1 MTETENCNQ
10 PIIEGKTKIIFSDA
24 DDNVIVFSNDNITA
38 GDGARQNKIPGKG
51 ALSTKT
57 TCQVFSL
64 LKACGIPIAFHRQ
77 ISETTFSA
85 PSCTMLPYEV
95 VIRRKPLGSYL
106 KRHPDT
112 SRDTV
117 FSPLLLEFFLKTKDR
132 QWKNHQLVCD
142 DPYLIHDHEAK
153 KIRLYDPKKPA
164 SDKPFL
170 VLSEDEVFTQKNEV
184 DLLFHMSRIARQTF
198 LILEKAWQLQEH
210 QLIDFKVEFGLT
222 RNGELLL
229 ADVIDN
235 DSWRVLD
242 NTGTHIDKQLY
253 RNGQDLDVVKTKFE
267 LAAELTSR
275 FRIPRQ
281 SLTLL
286 HAGEDHELDPFYDQI
301 KYLGLNSIFSTHA
314 IHFGS
319 EDKEESHEKL
329 RQHLKENPNTII
341 IAFFDLN
348 DLEVLDWPND
358 PLIPTILVPAFKE
371 VSDAM
376 GYLTIPGKSTHMT
389 VHDPDMAIQ
398 AALGICA
405 RDNPLVYAILKYE
418 EEGSPVIY

>member
-1 MTETENCNQ
+1 MAEKEICNH
-10 PIIEGKTKIIFSDA
+10 PIIEGKTKSIFSDTN
-24 DDNVIVFSNDNITA
+24 DNVIVFSNDNITA
-38 GDGARQNKIPGKG
+38 GDGARQDKIIGKG

-64 LKACGIPIAFHRQ
+64 LKACGIPVAFNRQ
-77 ISETTFSA
+77 ISDTTFSA
-85 PSCTMLPYEV
+85 PFCSMLPYEV
-95 VIRRKPLGSYL
+95 VVRRRPLGSYL
-106 KRHPDT
+106 KRHPETAKDT
-112 SRDTV
+112 I
-117 FSPLLLEFFLKTKDR
+117 FSPLLLEFFLKTKNR
-132 QWKNHQLVCD
+132 EWKHHQLVSD

-170 VLSEDEVFTQKNEV
+170 VISEDEVFTQKNEI

-198 LILEKAWQLQEH
+198 LILEKAWQLQGY
-210 QLIDFKVEFGLT
+210 QLIDFKVEFGLA
-222 RNGELLL
+222 RSGELLL
-229 ADVIDN
+229 ADVIDS

-242 NTGTHIDKQLY
+242 ENGDHIDKQLY
-253 RNGQDLDVVKTKFE
+253 RNGNDLDVVKTKFE

-275 FRIPRQ
+275 FRIPTQ

-286 HAGEDHELDPFYDQI
+286 HTGEDHELDPFYDQM
-301 KYLGLNSIFSTHA
+301 KYLGLSSTFRTNA
-314 IHFGS
+314 ILCVSHQ
-319 EDKEESHEKL
+319 KEESYEKL

-341 IAFFDLN
+341 IALFSLD
-348 DLEVLDWPND
+348 DLEMLDWPND

-376 GYLTIPGKSTHMT
+376 GYLTLPGRSTHMT

-405 RDNPLVYAILKYE
+405 RDNPLVYAALKYE
-418 EEGSPVIY
+418 EEGSPVTY

>member
-1 MTETENCNQ
+1 MDETENCTK
-10 PIIEGKTKIIFSDA
+10 PISEGKTKIIFPDTN
-24 DDNVIVFSNDNITA
+24 DNVIVFSNDNITA
-38 GDGARQNKIPGKG
+38 GDGAKQDTILGKG

-64 LKACGIPIAFHRQ
+64 LKACGIPVAFNQ
-77 ISETTFSA
+77 QLSDTTFSA
-85 PSCTMLPYEV
+85 PFCQMLPYEV

-112 SRDTV
+112 NKDTV
-117 FSPLLLEFFLKTKDR
+117 FSPLLLELFLKTKNR
-132 QWKNHQLVCD
+132 EWKDHQLVSD
-142 DPYLIHDHEAK
+142 DPYLIHDHAAK

-170 VLSEDEVFTQKNEV
+170 VLSEDDVFTQENEV
-184 DLLFHMSRIARQTF
+184 ELLFHMGRIARQTF
-198 LILEKAWQLQEH
+198 LILEKAWQLQEY

-242 NTGTHIDKQLY
+242 QTGTHIDKQLY
-253 RNGQDLDVVKTKFE
+253 RNGNELALVKTKFE
-267 LAAELTSR
+267 LAAELTGR

-286 HAGEDHELDPFYDQI
+286 HASDDHELDPFYEEI
-301 KYLGLNSIFSTHA
+301 KYLDLSSTFSIHT
-314 IHFGS
+314 ILCMN
-319 EDKEESHEKL
+319 DQKEESYQKL

-348 DLEVLDWPND
+348 DLEMLNWPND
-358 PLIPTILVPAFKE
+358 PLIPTILVPTFKE
-371 VSDAM
+371 KSDAM
-376 GYLTIPGKSTHMT
+376 GYLTMPGRSTHMT
-389 VHDPDMAIQ
+389 IHDPDMA
-398 AALGICA
+398 ALATLGICA
-405 RDNPLVYAILKYE
+405 RDNPLVYAALKYE
-418 EEGSPVIY
+418 EERSPVTY